1 MDYKQ
6 DTSTVLKLA
15 VRYVI
20 LLDKIKVLL
29 VNRGNKGVL
38 TEGPRTSWGGGG
50 GRSGWL
56 EERKVVPS
64 GCTVQP
70 AARARAARTSFMSA
84 RAGSGKLPCCRSPA
98 SMRLV
103 MARRCRSRSF
113 VRSFSRSRSRS
124 RSPRLRGEPPAA
136 EAGAEAN
143 PRGRRCG
150 GGDGDGSPSRCGGCF
165 MALGRSHP
173 PAPAPICGRE
183 LEAPHARN
191 HKLLRCAVEWASS
204 NCSLTATGV
213 DPFCHVCAR
222 SRPLITDRTVHLA
235 SDGEQ
240 SSEV

>member
-1 MDYKQ
+1 M
-6 DTSTVLKLA
+6 
-15 VRYVI
+15 R
-20 LLDKIKVLL
+20 
-29 VNRGNKGVL
+29 
-38 TEGPRTSWGGGG
+38 EGARTSWGGGG
-50 GRSGWL
+50 GKSGWL

-124 RSPRLRGEPPAA
+124 PRLRGEPPAV
-136 EAGAEAN
+136 EAN

-165 MALGRSHP
+165 MALGRFHP

-183 LEAPHARN
+183 RRARGPACPQPRAAA
-191 HKLLRCAVEWASS
+191 LRRGVGSFQLQFDRDRSGSILPRGRSITAVNNRS
-204 NCSLTATGV
+204 NGAT
-213 DPFCHVCAR
+213 R
-222 SRPLITDRTVHLA
+222 I
-235 SDGEQ
+235 
-240 SSEV
+240 

>member
-1 MDYKQ
+1 MDYNQ
-6 DTSTVLKLA
+6 ETTTAPKLA
-15 VRYVI
+15 CRCPI
-20 LLDKIKVLL
+20 SSNFARQ
-29 VNRGNKGVL
+29 VNTGNAGEL
-38 TEGPRTSWGGGG
+38 GEGAQTSWGGG

-98 SMRLV
+98 SMRPV

-113 VRSFSRSRSRS
+113 VRSFSRSRSCT
-124 RSPRLRGEPPAA
+124 PRLRGEAPAA

-150 GGDGDGSPSRCGGCF
+150 GGDGYDSPSRCSGCF
-165 MALGRSHP
+165 MALDRFHP

-183 LEAPHARN
+183 LQAPHARN
-191 HKLLRCAVEWASS
+191 RKLLRCCVEWVS
-204 NCSLTATGV
+204 N
-213 DPFCHVCAR
+213 
-222 SRPLITDRTVHLA
+222 
-235 SDGEQ
+235 
-240 SSEV
+240 